1 MKKENSIIVTKD
13 LIELKY
19 KILMQRI
26 NKTYNLLKVLS
37 VAIDCDNDIK
47 DIEIIQEQY
56 ERMYHQLLKT
66 KEYQKY
72 KEIENIIIKSLSK
85 IELKIDETIHSTL
98 KDYENI
104 FQGIFQSIR
113 ESKNYNEYH
122 NLDTE
127 IEKIKWIKELAKQY
141 ESFMN
146 EEERN
151 KLKTTISKFK
161 FELLIRRQL
170 EQMVYENGGTSSNL
184 KRFDSEEEQRLFEEC
199 LNQLMLELDEEDEI
213 KQECNASQIMDDN
226 ILLNHVVFKIAE
238 KKIKENAGQFKQ
250 LLNAQVFNPHLS
262 NIGNNPYTEQ
272 IDFAS
277 ASISI
282 YDIYDYDKFDYW
294 GKRYLKRNRINFSL
308 LIAVIKQ
315 AISEKNTTI
324 TECARIY
331 AKFGFQCRPIVINE
345 GQELIRQIFN
355 KIGFISP
362 LPEKT
367 ATVKKGKWA
376 AFRVT
381 SFNYIFKPKEERFLT
396 NAEIVQYLKKEKP
409 EKAMNYFEAI
419 YELMGKQNLT
429 LREQEEILFR
439 RNLEIDKITGYENV
453 WVRESLNSFLGIK
466 GNVRLTPVP
475 QYERCISSKHTFN
488 KGTEYKYVHV
498 ADEEP
503 LWKSYESDLDRLK
516 VNARRWENNICLYL
530 DDMSDLPIDYDKIK
544 ILTEEQE
551 KRMMEIGNN
560 EGR

>member
-1 MKKENSIIVTKD
+1 MKTDNSIIVTKE

-37 VAIDCDNDIK
+37 VVIDCDNDIK
-47 DIEIIQEQY
+47 DIEIIREQY

-146 EEERN
+146 EKERN

-184 KRFDSEEEQRLFEEC
+184 KRFDSDEEQRLFEEF

-213 KQECNASQIMDDN
+213 KQKFNASQIMDDN

-250 LLNAQVFNPHLS
+250 LLNAQVFNPHLC
-262 NIGNNPYTEQ
+262 NIGNNPYPEQ
-272 IDFAS
+272 IVY
-277 ASISI
+277 I
-282 YDIYDYDKFDYW
+282 YDKNNYW
-294 GKRYLKRNRINFSL
+294 SGKSSSKRNRINFSL
-308 LIAVIKQ
+308 LRAVINQ

-396 NAEIVQYLKKEKP
+396 NAEIVQYLNKVKQE
-409 EKAMNYFEAI
+409 EAINYFEAI

-429 LREQEEILFR
+429 LSEQEEILFR
-439 RNLEIDKITGYENV
+439 RNLEIDKISGYENV

-466 GNVRLTPVP
+466 GNVRFTSVP
-475 QYERCISSKHTFN
+475 QYPRYISSKHTFN
-488 KGTEYKYVHV
+488 KGIECKYEYVE
-498 ADEEP
+498 DEEP
-503 LWKSYESDLDRLK
+503 LWKSYESDLERLK
-516 VNARRWENNICLYL
+516 VDARRWGNNICVYL
-530 DDMSDLPIDYDKIK
+530 EDISDLPIDYDKIK

-551 KRMMEIGNN
+551 KRMMEFGKN